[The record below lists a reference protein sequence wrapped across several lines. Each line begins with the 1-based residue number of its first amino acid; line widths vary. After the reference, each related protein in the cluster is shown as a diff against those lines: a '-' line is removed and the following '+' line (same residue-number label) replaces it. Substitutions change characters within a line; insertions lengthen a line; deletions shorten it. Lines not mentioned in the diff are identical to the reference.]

1 MEINILGNKVR
12 LEIII
17 VCVLFGWIIS
27 SYLMCSCSKVS
38 MKEGLEMMGSP
49 LNWRTG
55 NGVIGDTWDTPVSK
69 KDSSYKSWY
78 GKLDGNVGGK
88 VPLPEGEMS
97 LFYANKFDPKC
108 CYKPQQYSNS
118 SGCACIS
125 SEQMQYLNQRG
136 GNRTHPSD
144 F

>member
-1 MEINILGNKVR
+1 MELNILGCKVR

-17 VCVLFGWIIS
+17 VCILLGWILC
-27 SYLMCSCSKVS
+27 SYLVCSCSKIT

-49 LNWRTG
+49 IGWRTG
-55 NGVIGDTWDTPVSK
+55 KGVPGDTWDTPAL
-69 KDSSYKSWY
+69 KDNTTYKSWF
-78 GKLDGNVGGK
+78 GKLDGNVGGE

-97 LFYANKFDPKC
+97 MFYANKFDPKC

-118 SGCACIS
+118 TGCACIS
-125 SEQMQYLNQRG
+125 NKQMQYLNQRA